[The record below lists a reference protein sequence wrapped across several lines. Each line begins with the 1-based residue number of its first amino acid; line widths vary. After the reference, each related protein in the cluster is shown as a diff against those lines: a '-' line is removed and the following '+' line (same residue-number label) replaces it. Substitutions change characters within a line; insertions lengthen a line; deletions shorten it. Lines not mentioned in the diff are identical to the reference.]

1 MGGQA
6 EMGMPEGLIQ
16 PMYQASSTSR
26 NTETESPTRTAKAR
40 AMAELRLPGS
50 DPLRSMKTPAPAR
63 ATSTATSIST
73 MRIFM
78 REEYFTALA
87 GTQSC

>member
-1 MGGQA
+1 
-6 EMGMPEGLIQ
+6 
-16 PMYQASSTSR
+16 
-26 NTETESPTRTAKAR
+26 
-40 AMAELRLPGS
+40 
-50 DPLRSMKTPAPAR
+50 LRSMKTPAPAR

-87 GTQSC
+87 GTQPC

>member
-16 PMYQASSTSR
+16 PMYQA
-26 NTETESPTRTAKAR
+26 
-40 AMAELRLPGS
+40 
-50 DPLRSMKTPAPAR
+50 
-63 ATSTATSIST
+63 T